1 MECHYHPDLKA
12 VTTCKICGQPICN
25 KCSIKMTG
33 GDIWCYSCL
42 KKSEE
47 NNLKWL
53 KKFRIIAI
61 IGVILW
67 ILVLF
72 LNIKEHGTGGII
84 RGLIIGFFVAC
95 LPISYFY
102 NFKYVLKSPEAAKT
116 SVIIKFIVMLI
127 LGPFV
132 LIKAIKYYKDLERG
146 LKNNKEVEKELEEA
160 NTKDFCDFFDRD
172 IIYLE
177 DDIKELEK
185 AYDAE
190 KMKLLKDDLRF
201 TKESIEDEKMKKEGE
216 NGKIKDEVLKNYSE
230 RLEKIIERI
239 KALDKK
245 HPSSISIYDKLPFQ
259 KVEKM
264 NQENNINKR
273 KKTKE
278 EEEYIEIKRD
288 LYIENILDMEN
299 KIKKLEIN
307 YNVQD
312 LKGLKNDI
320 EYRNITIESE
330 LYKPNNSYGKM
341 DDEVLEIF
349 DERLKN
355 LRERLETL
363 ESKYQ

>member
-12 VTTCKICGQPICN
+12 VTTCKICGQPICEQ
-25 KCSIKMTG
+25 CSIEMTG
-33 GDIWCYSCL
+33 GDIWCYSCF
-42 KKSEE
+42 KKREE
-47 NNLKWL
+47 KRVKILRN
-53 KKFRIIAI
+53 FRIVAI

-84 RGLIIGFFVAC
+84 RGLIIGFLVAC

-102 NFKYVLKSPEAAKT
+102 NSNLVESPEVAKT
-116 SVIIKFIVMLI
+116 SVIIKFIVRFI
-127 LGPFV
+127 LGPLI
-132 LIKAIKYYKDLERG
+132 LIKAIKFYKFLEEGGKTNERI
-146 LKNNKEVEKELEEA
+146 EKELEEA

-190 KMKLLKDDLRF
+190 KTKLLKDDLRF

-245 HPSSISIYDKLPFQ
+245 HPSSISIYDKLPVQ

>member
-1 MECHYHPDLKA
+1 MECHYHPDVKA
-12 VTTCKICGQPICN
+12 VTTCKICGEPICN
-25 KCSIKMTG
+25 KCSIKMTS

-47 NNLKWL
+47 NKLKWL
-53 KKFRIIAI
+53 KNFRIIAI
-61 IGVILW
+61 IGGILW
-67 ILVLF
+67 ILILF

-102 NFKYVLKSPEAAKT
+102 NFKYVLKSPEHAKT

-160 NTKDFCDFFDRD
+160 NTKDFCNFFDRD
-172 IIYLE
+172 LIKLE
-177 DDIKELEK
+177 DDVKEVEK
-185 AYDAE
+185 TYDVE
-190 KMKLLKDDLRF
+190 KLKSLKDDF
-201 TKESIEDEKMKKEGE
+201 IFIKESTEDGKMKKEGE

-230 RLEKIIERI
+230 RLEKIVEKI

-259 KVEKM
+259 KVEKIS
-264 NQENNINKR
+264 QENNINKR
-273 KKTKE
+273 EKTKE
-278 EEEYIEIKRD
+278 EEEHIEIKKD
-288 LYIENILDMEN
+288 LYIENIFDIEN

-307 YNVQD
+307 YNIED
-312 LKGLKNDI
+312 LEALKSDI
-320 EYRNITIESE
+320 RYRSIIIIGQ
-330 LYKPNNSYGKM
+330 LHKPNNSYGKM

>member
-12 VTTCKICGQPICN
+12 ITTCKICGQPICEQ
-25 KCSIKMTG
+25 CSISMAS

-47 NNLKWL
+47 NDLKWL
-53 KKFRIIAI
+53 KNFRIVAT
-61 IGVILW
+61 IGGILG
-67 ILVLF
+67 ILILS
-72 LNIKEHGTGGII
+72 LNIKEDGTGGII
-84 RGLIIGFFVAC
+84 RGFIIGFLVAC

-102 NFKYVLKSPEAAKT
+102 NFKYVLKSPEHAKT
-116 SVIIKFIVMLI
+116 SVIIKFIVMLL

-160 NTKDFCDFFDRD
+160 NTKGFCFVHDDL
-172 IIYLE
+172 ILNLE
-177 DDIKELEK
+177 DNIKELEK
-185 AYDAE
+185 NYNVEDMIE
-190 KMKLLKDDLRF
+190 FKKRFIVLKEN
-201 TKESIEDEKMKKEGE
+201 TENGKMKKEGE

>member
-1 MECHYHPDLKA
+1 MECHYHPDVKA
-12 VTTCKICGQPICN
+12 VTTCKKCGEPICKN
-25 KCSIKMTG
+25 CSIEMTG

-42 KKSEE
+42 KKREE
-47 NNLKWL
+47 ERIKIL

-84 RGLIIGFFVAC
+84 RGLIIGFLVAC

-102 NFKYVLKSPEAAKT
+102 NSNLVESPEAAKT
-116 SVIIKFIVMLI
+116 SVIIKFIVRFI
-127 LGPFV
+127 LGPFILV
-132 LIKAIKYYKDLERG
+132 KAIKFYKFLEEGGKANERI
-146 LKNNKEVEKELEEA
+146 EKELEEA